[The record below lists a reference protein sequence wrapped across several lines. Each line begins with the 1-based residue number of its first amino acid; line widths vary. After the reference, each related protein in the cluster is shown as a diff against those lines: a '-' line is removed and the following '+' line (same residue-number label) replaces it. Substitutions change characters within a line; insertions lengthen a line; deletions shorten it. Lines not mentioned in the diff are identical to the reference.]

1 MKNEKNNE
9 RKMDKYEVVKEEV
22 KWYRE
27 KNISIMGEIEN
38 LDYLEFIYNMLT
50 AFKRKWGI

>member
-27 KNISIMGEIEN
+27 KNKHNGGN
-38 LDYLEFIYNMLT
+38 RKFRLFRIY
-50 AFKRKWGI
+50 IQHVDCI